1 MRTFGEKLKE
11 IRKSRNMTQENFAEL
26 LGTSKQVISRYETN
40 QRIPKISI
48 AQKYADI
55 LGFSLSDLSN
65 NEFNPFYKDT
75 SETIDHLILQEKIT
89 EAIQFLDDKEL
100 EKILKLANNL
110 YEEKMAKMMGKYSN
124 KNEKEQK

>member
-48 AQKYADI
+48 
-55 LGFSLSDLSN
+55 S
-65 NEFNPFYKDT
+65 
-75 SETIDHLILQEKIT
+75 
-89 EAIQFLDDKEL
+89 
-100 EKILKLANNL
+100 
-110 YEEKMAKMMGKYSN
+110 
-124 KNEKEQK
+124 